1 MYHYPNLVI
10 FLRKF
15 LILAQLLYIFF
26 SPNSNNVFFPSLPEI
41 YLKYNEES
49 AVWEQRLVVSA
60 TQETEAEHGSNLE
73 VWSGE
78 QDHINK

>member
-1 MYHYPNLVI
+1 MSSFLHYQRSI
-10 FLRKF
+10 
-15 LILAQLLYIFF
+15 
-26 SPNSNNVFFPSLPEI
+26 SNIMKRVG
-41 YLKYNEES
+41 